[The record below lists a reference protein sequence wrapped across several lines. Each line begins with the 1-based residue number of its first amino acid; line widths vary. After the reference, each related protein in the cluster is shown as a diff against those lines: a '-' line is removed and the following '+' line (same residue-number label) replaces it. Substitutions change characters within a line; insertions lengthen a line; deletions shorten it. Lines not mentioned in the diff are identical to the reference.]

1 MRLQIDEGS
10 KNDVIRAPVN
20 DLTQGPQNSF
30 LFMLDSVFKPQFTHF
45 LIPLVLA
52 GTITATVHHIR
63 NSLM

>member
-10 KNDVIRAPVN
+10 KNDIIRAVIRAPVN

-45 LIPLVLA
+45 FN
-52 GTITATVHHIR
+52 TFSSSCYN
-63 NSLM
+63 NSYSSSHP